1 MRERERVIELR
12 DEVSSLNIKKKE
24 DEDEDEVEVEVE
36 NKKSLISTQEVITST
51 TQGGWRGKYLSFSP
65 FF

>member
-1 MRERERVIELR
+1 MR

-36 NKKSLISTQEVITST
+36 NKKKSDLNPRSD
-51 TQGGWRGKYLSFSP
+51 YLNHTRRMEG
-65 FF
+65 